1 MASARA
7 RARGAPGVTISLLLR
22 CSIQTTDMHVLV
34 IAGSGTV
41 ASTIEPSTACDTTW
55 ERWTHDPLGSD
66 TVQPAAMGARGHR
79 KALTRRTQWIMS
91 ECAHR
96 LRRGSLS
103 AVLYHRATCTES
115 LRGFERPH
123 KSFSSLHAN
132 TAGLSA
138 SAATDGGMRTSL
150 QKISATIATEAAEKG
165 RGRTTGKPACTCR
178 RRVVQATFQ
187 FLLFWAHHNFDCEYE
202 WAPSVKSESV
212 HVRTRRVHPVPVRAV
227 RVEHDA
233 RGGDD

>member
-7 RARGAPGVTISLLLR
+7 RARGAPGVTIGLLLR

-66 TVQPAAMGARGHR
+66 TVQPAAKGARGHR

-123 KSFSSLHAN
+123 KSFSFLHAN

-165 RGRTTGKPACTCR
+165 RGKDDGKTRLHVPTKGCAGDFPFF
-178 RRVVQATFQ
+178 A
-187 FLLFWAHHNFDCEYE
+187 LLGPPQLETKKGTL
-202 WAPSVKSESV
+202 PKLVSQIL
-212 HVRTRRVHPVPVRAV
+212 P
-227 RVEHDA
+227 
-233 RGGDD
+233 